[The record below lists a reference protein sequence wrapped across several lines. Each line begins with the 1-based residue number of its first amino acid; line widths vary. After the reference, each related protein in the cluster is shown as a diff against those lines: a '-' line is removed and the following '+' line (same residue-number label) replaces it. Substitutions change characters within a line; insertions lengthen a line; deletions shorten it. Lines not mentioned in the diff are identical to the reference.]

1 MGQSASGVRARR
13 LLLSPTVAWLGLF
26 FLVPLSLLVVY
37 SFGTINPF
45 TFAVEFGWT
54 LDNYQRLADPLY
66 LHAIIR
72 SLGLTVTATVGC
84 ALLGF
89 PVAYMISRASRRSQ
103 TILLVAVIVPFWTSF
118 VVRTY
123 AISALMSQ
131 GGIVTKALRMLGV
144 LGPNEDLLYTTPA
157 VMFGLV
163 YTYLPLMILP
173 IYVALERIDKSYVE
187 AALDLGLRPSR
198 VTWRVVLPLAKPGI
212 AAGLILVGIPA
223 TGEYVIPAIL
233 GGDKTLMMG
242 NVVADQFLKTADYPF
257 GSAVAVALMGLMVVV
272 LFAGRYRDFGSDGRA
287 G

>member
-1 MGQSASGVRARR
+1 
-13 LLLSPTVAWLGLF
+13 
-26 FLVPLSLLVVY
+26 
-37 SFGTINPF
+37 
-45 TFAVEFGWT
+45 
-54 LDNYQRLADPLY
+54 
-66 LHAIIR
+66 
-72 SLGLTVTATVGC
+72 
-84 ALLGF
+84 
-89 PVAYMISRASRRSQ
+89 MISRASRRWQ
-103 TILLVAVIVPFWTSF
+103 TLLLVAVIVPFWTSF

-131 GGIVTKALRMLGV
+131 DGLVTKVLRLVGV

-157 VMFGLV
+157 VMFGLI

-187 AALDLGLRPSR
+187 AATDLGLRPSH
-198 VTWRVVLPLAKPGI
+198 VMWRVVVPLAKPGI

-272 LFAGRYRDFGSDGRA
+272 LFAGRYRDFRTDKQAS
-287 G
+287 